1 MNQRPDLKPIGNLL
15 KQLAKDYT
23 IYAPSGKKEPI
34 EIVEIA
40 GADEID
46 WSDQMPE
53 NSWKGLFIPVKET
66 IFDFVGG
73 IKESKKQYPKIAAF
87 GMNVLD
93 LKALALI
100 DQVFGSDT
108 YYRRR
113 RNNTLVVGYS
123 ADWPI
128 DYKKFK
134 VFSHTYEEDI
144 LEHLNFDVFLAKLK
158 NGKLK
163 IYSGTEKGQ
172 NILEASG
179 VTDYKHIEFA
189 GPIQEKGT
197 DKRILALKDAVWR
210 SANDKIWDELGK
222 ICLACGKCS
231 IVCPTC
237 FCFDL
242 QDKSDPAS
250 NCRERCWGNC
260 FYNDFSLVAG
270 GNRELDSAK
279 KKIYF
284 WYVHKFVR
292 IPKEFGLP
300 GCVSCNRCS
309 RTCPVGIDIARN
321 IQKILKKVNSGK
333 LELM

>member
-1 MNQRPDLKPIGNLL
+1 MWYNISMNASPDLKPISNLL
-15 KQLAKDYT
+15 RLLAKDYF
-23 IYAPSGKKEPI
+23 IFAPQKIG
-34 EIVEIA
+34 EIIKVAEIKSA
-40 GADEID
+40 SDID
-46 WSDQMPE
+46 WSGQMPE
-53 NSWKGLFIPVKET
+53 NPWKEIFLPPCER
-66 IFDFVGG
+66 IFDLSGG
-73 IKESKKQYPKIAAF
+73 IKESKKQYPKIAAV

-93 LKALALI
+93 LKALALF

-113 RNNTLVVGYS
+113 RNNTLIVGYS

-144 LEHLNFDVFLAKLK
+144 LEHLSFDVFLAKLK

-163 IYSGTEKGQ
+163 IYSGSEKGQ

-179 VTDYKHIEFA
+179 SKDYKHIEFA
-189 GPIQEKGT
+189 GPIQEKGV
-197 DKRILALKDAVWR
+197 DKRVLKLQGVVWQ
-210 SANDKIWDELGK
+210 SANNKIWDELGK

-237 FCFDL
+237 FCFDFK
-242 QDKSDPAS
+242 DNSDPNN
-250 NCRERCWGNC
+250 NCRQRCWGNC

-270 GNRELDSAK
+270 GNKELDTIK
-279 KKIYF
+279 KKIFF

-292 IPKEFGLP
+292 IPQEYGLP
-300 GCVSCNRCS
+300 GCVSCNRCTH
-309 RTCPVGIDIARN
+309 TCPVGIDIAKN
-321 IQKILKKVNSGK
+321 IRRILKGNK
-333 LELM
+333 